1 MKKCKIILIVFI
13 MFTLSI
19 IKTDKVFADG
29 VNTNDFHIVQC
40 EYTPEY
46 IAWTKLSD
54 EEKEN
59 TIMPSMCDLSNSQN
73 NISVSAISSQVKSIF
88 DAKVTVLS
96 SKYDPRKSSYMPD
109 VKDQYPTG
117 GCWAF
122 STITS
127 FEMYLGKLLNIN
139 ERFSTRHMEYALTR
153 NFLDNKTN
161 EYGYNR
167 VLGSGGNMYM
177 TSNYLINGLG
187 PIKEEEMPFE
197 PNEDMIDIIELEGKT
212 VSYDVNNVML
222 ETNRIGS
229 VCSGNEITNIKNYV
243 QKYGAVMITTY
254 MLSMNNNPYYND
266 DTYAY
271 YYNGKSAINHMVT
284 IVGWDD
290 DFSKDKF
297 NSSNKPSKDGAWIVQ
312 NSYGTS
318 WGDGGYYYLSYEDV
332 HVCDIYMAITDIDQ
346 EVEDNSY
353 SYDKLGYNAFYGYG
367 NDTYSSTSA
376 YAMNVFKKYRNKSE
390 LLKEVTFGTTGTGNY
405 KLYYYEGNG
414 GTVTIEDMI
423 YVGSGKMTEAG
434 YITHK
439 FEEPILLADDVTNF
453 SIAVFYDMDT
463 STLPIAVS
471 EQDNSKYTFVT
482 LDYNKSF
489 MSYNGYYWEDLA
501 KNNRTSIAS
510 IKAFTDDVDYSLD
523 LISTS
528 ISSSGNKF
536 FVDIEYLSRNL
547 NSDKLSVL
555 LKDNKEK
562 DVSITSTI
570 DDTEIS
576 FSINNTIPYGEYSI
590 YVYYEGNCLARKDIL
605 IGQKITSSSYYID
618 QSNLIIYTNP
628 NVSIKNFASKLNGI
642 INTTGLSSTNMTYTG
657 MNIDNYTVVVFGDV
671 TGDGN
676 VNIADVVKIAD
687 HTIQQNVLDNVY
699 ILQAADV
706 TNDGNINIAD
716 VVKVADHTLDKSIIL
731 WESGK

>member
-1 MKKCKIILIVFI
+1 MKKYKNILIIFVI
-13 MFTLSI
+13 FTLSL
-19 IKTDKVFADG
+19 IKIDKVFANDI
-29 VNTNDFHIVQC
+29 NTNDFHIVQC
-40 EYTPEY
+40 EYTQEY

-59 TIMPSMCDLSNSQN
+59 TIMPPMCDLSNNQN
-73 NISVSAISSQVKSIF
+73 NVSVSAITSQVRSIF
-88 DAKVTVLS
+88 DAKATALP
-96 SKYDPRKSSYMPD
+96 SKYDTRKLSYMPD
-109 VKDQYPTG
+109 VKNQEPTG

-127 FEMYLGKLLNIN
+127 FEMYLGKLLNIR

-153 NFLDNKTN
+153 NILNNKTN

-197 PNEDMIDIIELEGKT
+197 PNEDMIDISELDGKT

-222 ETNRIGS
+222 KTNKIGS
-229 VCSGNEITNIKNYV
+229 VCTGDEINNIKNYV
-243 QKYGAVMITTY
+243 QKYGAVTITTY
-254 MLSMNNNPYYND
+254 MVGMNNNSYYND

-271 YYNGKSAINHMVT
+271 YYNGKHAINHMVT

-290 DFSKDKF
+290 NFSKDKF
-297 NSSNKPSKDGAWIVQ
+297 NSLNKPSKDGAWIVQ

-332 HVCDIYMAITDIDQ
+332 HVCDIYMAITDIDK
-346 EVEDNSY
+346 EVEDNTY
-353 SYDKLGYNAFYGYG
+353 SYDKLGYNAFYGYSNG
-367 NDTYSSTSA
+367 VYSANSA
-376 YAMNVFKKYRNKSE
+376 YAMNVFKKYRNKPE
-390 LLKEVTFGTTGTGNY
+390 LLKEVAFGTSGTGSY

-414 GTVTIEDMI
+414 GNATIFDMTYI
-423 YVGSGKMTEAG
+423 GSGKMTEAG
-434 YITHK
+434 YVTHK
-439 FEEPILLADDVTNF
+439 FEEPILLADDVTEF
-453 SIAVFYDMDT
+453 SIAVYYEMDT
-463 STLPIAVS
+463 STVPIPVS
-471 EQDNSKYTFVT
+471 EQDNSKYSFVT
-482 LDYNKSF
+482 IDYNKSF
-489 MSYNGYYWEDLA
+489 MSYNGYTWEDLA
-501 KNNRTSIAS
+501 QKSRPRIAS
-510 IKAFTDDVDYSLD
+510 IKAFTDDTDYSLD

-528 ISSSGNKF
+528 ISSAAGKY

-547 NSDKLSVL
+547 NSDKLSVV
-555 LKDNKEK
+555 LKDKNENN
-562 DVSITSTI
+562 VLITSTI
-570 DDTEIS
+570 NDTEIS
-576 FSINNTIPYGEYSI
+576 LSINNIIPYDEYSVFI
-590 YVYYEGNCLARKDIL
+590 YYGDKCLAKKDIL

-628 NVSIKNFASKLNGI
+628 NINIKNFASKLKGV
-642 INTTGLSSTNMTYTG
+642 INTNGLSSTNMTYTG
-657 MNIDNYTVVVFGDV
+657 MKIDNYTVVVFGDV

-687 HTIQQNVLDNVY
+687 HTIQYNVLNDVY
-699 ILQAADV
+699 ILNAADV

-716 VVKVADHTLDKSIIL
+716 VVKVADYTLNNSIIL
-731 WESGK
+731 WES